1 MNKMKECDVCII
13 GSGAGGAV
21 MAYALGKAG
30 FSVVL
35 LEAGR
40 RFSPADYHTNKK
52 TWETTSNPFVTS
64 QERTRSYFYR
74 YSEPEN
80 MDLSYNHLRSKSIAH
95 GFYNKSKKRRAP
107 YIDRVKGVGGTTL
120 RYQGEAHRFSPK
132 SFRYRSAY
140 GFAEDW
146 PIAYED
152 LEPYY
157 EKAEHILGVA
167 GSNNNPFK
175 APRGHFPLPH
185 HPLSCASRRVK
196 TGFDRL
202 GLHLL
207 PNSLNILPKPRDGRP
222 ACNYCNGCYLGCKM
236 RAKGSMD
243 VTFIKMAEAMPN
255 VEVRPESVVRE
266 ITLNKKSDVNGVIYL
281 DTGRG
286 ENRLRAGLVVL
297 SAGAL
302 ESPRLLLN
310 SRSPLF
316 PDGMSNSSGMVG
328 KNFMETLT
336 CLTTALFEEQIHS
349 YKGVQIDSRAW
360 DYNEPKKTNPF
371 QGGAVFGVTALDL
384 LGPLSYAQLLASG
397 WGGKH
402 KDFMRKYFGH
412 AVNVFA
418 IGEHLPNE
426 KNMITIDPQAV
437 DYYRIPVAKITSS
450 LYDNDLRII
459 DYMVK
464 QCRQIAEA
472 AGAVEILREYS
483 SYDLSVISHISGTC
497 RMGNDPKKSV
507 LSPFCQSHDIKNLFV
522 VDSSCFVTEG
532 GGDSP
537 SLTIHAIAL
546 RTADYIVNEAKRGT
560 FKFFQS
566 GNLRRMER
574 E

>member
-1 MNKMKECDVCII
+1 
-13 GSGAGGAV
+13 

-30 FSVVL
+30 FSVVV

-40 RFSPADYHTNKK
+40 RFSAADYDTNEK
-52 TWETTSNPFVTS
+52 TWETMSNPFVS
-64 QERTRSYFYR
+64 AQERAESYLYR
-74 YSEPEN
+74 YSEPEEL
-80 MDLSYNHLRSKSIAH
+80 DPSYSHLRSKSSAH
-95 GFYNKSKKRRAP
+95 GFYNNSKKRKP
-107 YIDRVKGVGGTTL
+107 PHIDRVKGVGGTTL
-120 RYQGEAHRFSPK
+120 RYQGEAHRFAPN

-140 GFAEDW
+140 GIAEDW
-146 PIAYED
+146 PISYED

-157 EKAEHILGVA
+157 EKIEHMLGVA
-167 GSNNNPFK
+167 GSNKNPFK
-175 APRGHFPLPH
+175 APRGPFPLPN
-185 HPLSCASRRVK
+185 HPLSCASMRVK
-196 TGFDRL
+196 TGFDKL

-207 PNSLNILPKPRDGRP
+207 PNSLNILSKSRDGRP

-243 VTFIKMAEAMPN
+243 VTFIKKAESMPN
-255 VEVRPESVVRE
+255 VEVRPESVVSE
-266 ITLNKKSDVNGVIYL
+266 LTLSKKGSVNGVIYF
-281 DTGRG
+281 DTAKV
-286 ENRLRAGLVVL
+286 ENRLNARLVVL

-310 SRSPLF
+310 SKSALF

-336 CLTTALFEEQIHS
+336 CAATALFEEQIHS
-349 YKGVQIDSRAW
+349 YKGLQIDSRAW
-360 DYNEPKKTNPF
+360 DYNEPKKMNSF
-371 QGGAVFGVTALDL
+371 QGGVVFGVTALDL
-384 LGPLSYAQLLASG
+384 LGPLSYARLLASG

-418 IGEHLPNE
+418 IGEHLPSE

-437 DYYRIPVAKITSS
+437 DYYRIPVAKVTSN
-450 LYDNDLRII
+450 LHDNDLRII
-459 DYMVK
+459 DFMVK
-464 QCRQIAEA
+464 KCRQIAEA

-483 SYDLSVISHISGTC
+483 SYDLSAISHISGTC
-497 RMGNDPKKSV
+497 RMGTDPKKSV
-507 LSPFCQSHDIKNLFV
+507 LSPFCRSHDIHNLFV

-560 FKFFQS
+560 FSF
-566 GNLRRMER
+566 
-574 E
+574 